1 MKQWLL
7 LVALMLTACRQTQQT
22 QKEQQIPEP
31 AVVPDTMA
39 IQDTFP
45 GQKTWMAPPPVNPED
60 WRERDTVTIGDV
72 LYTVTDIDPAEYS
85 AVPAYRPQPEVEDK
99 NILRHAGKVSRRGDS
114 LLLKLADG
122 RTEVLTTSHSK
133 GDDGA
138 DYSDADYR
146 FLDYIP
152 SMKAYLVYVVGY
164 EYYHCMLVHAVTGA
178 KINTVGI
185 PQLSPD
191 KRSFIC
197 SNSDLVAG
205 FTTNGFELF
214 RVSGDDIV
222 LVQERQPENWG
233 PVMIKWKDAKSFV
246 AHLQECDAQM
256 NEKDRF
262 VMLVPR

>member
-1 MKQWLL
+1 MKQWFLSL
-7 LVALMLTACRQTQQT
+7 TLMLTACQQTQQK
-22 QKEQQIPEP
+22 QENQQTSEP

-39 IQDTFP
+39 IRDTS
-45 GQKTWMAPPPVNPED
+45 QKAWVAPPPVDPED

-72 LYTVTDIDPAEYS
+72 LYMVTDIARAEFL
-85 AVPAYRPQPEVEDK
+85 AVPAYQPRPETEEK
-99 NILRHAGKVSRRGDS
+99 NILPYAGKVSRRGDS
-114 LLLKLADG
+114 LLLKLAGG
-122 RTEVLTTSHSK
+122 RTEALVTSHSK

-138 DYSDADYR
+138 DYNDAEYR

-152 SMKAYLVYVVGY
+152 ALKAYLVYVIGY
-164 EYYHCMLVHAVTGA
+164 EYYHCILVHAVTGA
-178 KINTVGI
+178 KINTVSI

-214 RVSGDDIV
+214 RVAGDNII

-246 AHLQECDAQM
+246 AHLQERDGQM